1 MLLLAGLTSSPPP
14 PAPCAP
20 PSPAAAGFLKFV
32 VNNVKDLELLL
43 MHNRKYCAE
52 IAHNVSTLK
61 RKSIVERAAEV
72 GGSLSVVGGGGCGR
86 ACGCEGAAVATGAV
100 AERQRNGSADEAERS
115 IWSGGGGAAVVARR
129 QESWAE
135 PLLEMLPGGSGS
147 TG

>member
-1 MLLLAGLTSSPPP
+1 M
-14 PAPCAP
+14 
-20 PSPAAAGFLKFV
+20 

-86 ACGCEGAAVATGAV
+86 ASGCEGAAVATGAV